1 MLSGRE
7 LPYTP
12 SVIFAR
18 ARQIRARQAFDQQ
31 QKRQFALAQ
40 DAQRRQRQLA
50 QDALKPGKAV
60 KPVHPNQGIE
70 AAYLCILKKL
80 IAKMNSSVEYW
91 ISASFK
97 ANEPEVTDLA
107 QDANLRQTPRL
118 GQAGTA
124 REAPRSPTGYVKSSG
139 AQATVFTSVPPEQ
152 VDALGFA
159 SDALPA
165 TELRRSVRKLARRW
179 QRKFNE
185 AAPELADWFL
195 QSVETRS
202 SLALQNILKRGGWT
216 VDFKM
221 TKAQRDVMRAAINEN
236 VSLIKSIPSQY
247 FTQIE
252 GMVMRSVT
260 TGRDLEQ
267 LTKDL
272 KRQFRVTER
281 RAQLIARDQ
290 TNKSTAVLT
299 RTRHLELGLTKAIWQ
314 HSHGGRHPRPTH
326 LANSGKEY
334 DVREGWL
341 DPAVGRRIWPGTEIN
356 CRCISRP
363 KIPGFE

>member
-12 SVIFAR
+12 SVVFAR

-31 QKRQFALAQ
+31 QKRQLALAK

-70 AAYLCILKKL
+70 AAYRCILKK
-80 IAKMNSSVEYW
+80 IINKMHCSVLYW
-91 ISASFK
+91 MSASFK

-107 QDANLRQTPRL
+107 QDSMVSLEPGADLVATRRWL
-118 GQAGTA
+118 SGD
-124 REAPRSPTGYVKSSG
+124 APGSTL
-139 AQATVFTSVPPEQ
+139 AQ
-152 VDALGFA
+152 
-159 SDALPA
+159 DALPA

-185 AAPELADWFL
+185 AAPELATWFL

-260 TGRDLEQ
+260 TGRDLHQ

-272 KRQFRVTER
+272 KKQFRVTER

-299 RTRHLELGLTKAIWQ
+299 RTRHLELGLTKAIWV
-314 HSHGGRHPRPTH
+314 HSGGGNHPRPSH
-326 LANSGKEY
+326 VKAGRDQVQY
-334 DVREGWL
+334 DISRGWY
-341 DPAVGRRIWPGTEIN
+341 DPHEKAWIHPGQLIN
-356 CRCISRP
+356 CKCLSRP
-363 KIPGFE
+363 VISGFE